1 MLSYLC
7 AMKENRM
14 IAYLEEQLKRS
25 IERENSLLE
34 KVDLLSAQTV
44 TLSENNAVLVE
55 NLSRLTDQI
64 LLVVVRPPT
73 VGIYPER

>member
-1 MLSYLC
+1 
-7 AMKENRM
+7 MKENRM